1 MGTTQ
6 ACVSVI
12 DDDALV
18 LRSLGRLLQSAGYAV
33 QTFSSA
39 EDFLVYPDGGAPG
52 CIVIDLSMPGLNGLQ
67 LQQALAGKA
76 NRRPVVFI
84 SGQASVASSVGAM
97 KAGAVDFL
105 TKPIDETT
113 LLGAVRVAIDKDRAA
128 REMRAANAAIEDRL
142 ATLTPRE
149 LDVLELVVA
158 GRLNKQIGAALGTA
172 EKTVKVHRARMM
184 RKMQVDS
191 LADLVR
197 LWTVTRPP
205 ITG

>member
-1 MGTTQ
+1 M
-6 ACVSVI
+6 APCVSVV

-18 LRSLGRLLQSAGYAV
+18 RRALGRLLQAAGFAV
-33 QTFSSA
+33 QTFGSA
-39 EDFLVYPDGGAPG
+39 RDFLAQPIEQTPG
-52 CIVIDLSMPGLNGLQ
+52 CVVVDLSLPDLDGLELQ
-67 LQQALAGKA
+67 RALAESDDS
-76 NRRPVVFI
+76 RPVVFI
-84 SGQASVASSVGAM
+84 SGQGSVAKSVDAM

-113 LLGAVRVAIDKDRAA
+113 LLGAIRFAIEKDRVA
-128 REMRAANAAIEDRL
+128 REMRAARAAIEARL

-149 LDVLELVVA
+149 RDVLELVVA
-158 GRLNKQIGAALGTA
+158 GRLNKQIGAQLGTA

-205 ITG
+205 TTG